1 MVDRAGL
8 PRLTSGHVV
17 EDILHG
23 PAVGEGALPLLAAG
37 LLSVPPGALVGMEE
51 QHQLLLDQL
60 PLLRVRR
67 VRGAGLHGPRTPGDA
82 SRGHHGAGGHL
93 GEAVWDHLLRNS
105 RARVRSRSRHNG
117 TVLVLLDPPG
127 DWTIS
132 GGALLLLLDNAGVGS
147 LLLLLI

>member
-1 MVDRAGL
+1 M
-8 PRLTSGHVV
+8 
-17 EDILHG
+17 
-23 PAVGEGALPLLAAG
+23 
-37 LLSVPPGALVGMEE
+37 
-51 QHQLLLDQL
+51 
-60 PLLRVRR
+60 
-67 VRGAGLHGPRTPGDA
+67 
-82 SRGHHGAGGHL
+82 

-105 RARVRSRSRHNG
+105 GARVRPRSRHNG